1 MQQQVLLVDSDQLWT
16 DTLASFLCDNNF
28 SVLVTTTAQHA
39 MKVFHQSYP
48 CMVIMELNLPN
59 GSGEA
64 LCEWI
69 RANQTADVS
78 IIMVTEKS
86 NVKDKI
92 NGLTIGADDYLTKP
106 VHLEELLAHMHAVL
120 RRTGLFCQ
128 KIIHNGLCIKPRKG
142 EVLLNGVPVQLTK
155 HEFMLLYYLMD
166 HPNQVI
172 SRQAL
177 VKQLYPNIEK
187 DIFDRT
193 IDAHIKKLRAKI
205 EVDRKNPQRI
215 VTVRGEGYKF
225 VPDVKNEL
233 Y

>member
-1 MQQQVLLVDSDQLWT
+1 MQQQILLVDPDKQWT
-16 DTLASFLCDNNF
+16 DTLAAFLCDNNF
-28 SVLVTTTAQHA
+28 TVNVTTSAEHA
-39 MKVFHQSYP
+39 MDVFHQTYP
-48 CMVIMELNLPN
+48 CMVIMELSLPN
-59 GSGEA
+59 GSGEM

-78 IIMVTEKS
+78 IIMVTEK
-86 NVKDKI
+86 NHVADKI

-128 KIIHNGLCIKPRKG
+128 KIIHNGLCMKPRKG
-142 EVLLNGVPVQLTK
+142 EVLLNGEVVKLTK
-155 HEFMLLYYLMD
+155 HEFMLLYFFMD

-172 SRQAL
+172 SRASL
-177 VKQLYPNIEK
+177 IEQLYPNTEK

-205 EVDRKNPQRI
+205 EVDRKQPKRI
-215 VTVRGEGYKF
+215 VTVRGEGYKYI
-225 VPDVKNEL
+225 PDE
-233 Y
+233 

>member
-1 MQQQVLLVDSDQLWT
+1 MQQQILLVDPDKQWT
-16 DTLASFLCDNNF
+16 DTLAAFLCDNNF
-28 SVLVTTTAQHA
+28 TVMVTTSAEQA
-39 MKVFHQSYP
+39 MDVFHQTYP

-59 GSGEA
+59 GSGEM

-78 IIMVTEKS
+78 IVMVTEK
-86 NVKDKI
+86 NHVADKI

-128 KIIHNGLCIKPRKG
+128 KIIHNGLCMKPRKG
-142 EVLLNGVPVQLTK
+142 EVLLNGEVVKLTK
-155 HEFMLLYYLMD
+155 HEFMLLYFFMD

-172 SRQAL
+172 SRASL
-177 VKQLYPNIEK
+177 IEQLYPNTEK

-205 EVDRKNPQRI
+205 EVDRKQPKRI
-215 VTVRGEGYKF
+215 VTVRGEGYKYI
-225 VPDVKNEL
+225 PDE
-233 Y
+233 